1 MSKFRTQFVR
11 VRKYTNPGSEELM
24 TYSLQDDFTLKETG
38 LKNIQ
43 DEIRSHRESVEL
55 ATLLQ
60 RYAQGDETALNNKP
74 GFFADVSEFPES
86 LAEWNDS
93 FRTANKQFNDLPEDI
108 RAAFN
113 NNAAEFWTCF
123 GTEAFAK
130 ILTQVSESRDI
141 KQKKKNTV
149 SNPDNNSKSIHQ
161 TDGNGGNLDE

>member
-1 MSKFRTQFVR
+1 MSNFRTQFVR
-11 VRKYTNPGSEELM
+11 VRKHTNPGSEELM

-60 RYAQGDETALNNKP
+60 RYAQGDETALNQKP

-86 LAEWNDS
+86 LIEWNDS
-93 FRTANKQFNDLPEDI
+93 FRTANEQFDKLPDDI
-108 RAAFN
+108 KSAFN
-113 NNAAEFWTCF
+113 NNAAEFWTSF

-130 ILTQVSESRDI
+130 ILAQVGESRDT
-141 KQKKKNTV
+141 KQTKKGSV
-149 SNPDNNSKSIHQ
+149 SNPVNNSNLTHQ
-161 TDGNGGNLDE
+161 TGGNGGNLDE